1 MASATT
7 YNIASNREDIMSG
20 FTMLEP
26 EATPILSSIK
36 KGRAPNAAYHE
47 WVVDTLAD
55 VSLDATAEGTDVT
68 TFDNPG
74 VDRTRLGNR
83 VQRRDDSWQVSDLER
98 LVDDAATDNQEATA
112 KAKKLAEHKRN
123 IESIIG
129 SDQEMTADGATPMKI
144 RALGKW
150 ILATAQ
156 DVNPVAAAFRTPSA
170 SINATATASL
180 AESDVDAVL
189 QSIYTETGDMSNY
202 KLFCGPN
209 LKARFTT
216 LSRVPVSGSAL
227 SVNMSNSSTTLQ
239 KNILRYEGDF
249 GAIDLI
255 PDLFLARDS
264 AAAVQSARGYLI
276 NPDLVDMQFVD
287 GPSHYQLEDK
297 GGGPRGYYKSWF
309 TLRVKS
315 PKGLGAF
322 KATS

>member
-1 MASATT
+1 
-7 YNIASNREDIMSG
+7 MSG

-36 KGRAPNAAYHE
+36 KGRAPKAAYHE

-55 VSLDATAEGTDVT
+55 VSLDAVAEGTDVA
-68 TFDNPG
+68 TFANPG
-74 VDRTRLGNR
+74 EDRTRLGNR
-83 VQRRDDSWQVSDLER
+83 VQRKDDTWQVSDLETM
-98 LVDDAATDNQEATA
+98 VDDAATDNQEATA

-129 SDQEMTADGATPMKI
+129 SDQEMSAEGASPMKI

-156 DVNPVAAAFRTPSA
+156 AVNPVASDFRTPAA
-170 SINATATASL
+170 SIDATATASL
-180 AESDVDAVL
+180 AETNVDAVL
-189 QSIYTETGDMSNY
+189 QSIYSQTGDMNNY

-209 LKARFTT
+209 LKARFTA
-216 LSRVPVSGSAL
+216 LSRVGSTAL
-227 SVNMSNSSTTLQ
+227 SVNMNTSSTTLQ

-276 NPDLVDMQFVD
+276 NPDLVDIAFTD